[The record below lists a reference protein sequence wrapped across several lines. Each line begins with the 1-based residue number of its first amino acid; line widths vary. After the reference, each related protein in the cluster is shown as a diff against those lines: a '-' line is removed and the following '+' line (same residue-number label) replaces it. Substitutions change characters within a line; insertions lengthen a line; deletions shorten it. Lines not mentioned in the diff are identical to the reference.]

1 MVVVVSGVLFEAV
14 ESVGVEL
21 DREVALRRWFF
32 SKSAGYLL
40 VFRTNPAVVF
50 SKNLGGR
57 SVWGNEVS
65 YVFGVQFLGEF
76 LASGPRS
83 KVSGDRVSG
92 S

>member
-14 ESVGVEL
+14 ERVGVEV

-32 SKSAGYLL
+32 SKSAGYVF

-50 SKNLGGR
+50 SKNLSGR
-57 SVWGNEVS
+57 GIWSNEVS
-65 YVFGVQFLGEF
+65 HVFGVQFLIEF
-76 LASGPRS
+76 PTSGPRS